1 MPQHTLVSYIGCAGN
16 KRSYLQNVY
25 PQIKGLKWYAGA
37 IGNAKYRGVTLR
49 YILLEK
55 MGFKES
61 ELAGKHLIAYAYD
74 ADFQGKHYEVSVP
87 CEFALDPLNEVILA
101 YEMNGEPLPF
111 EHGFPVRMVSP
122 GCIAVRS
129 CKWVNKLIISDVE
142 ADSAP

>member
-1 MPQHTLVSYIGCAGN
+1 MQE
-16 KRSYLQNVY
+16 VY
-25 PQIKGLKWYAGA
+25 PNIKGLKWYAGA

-61 ELAGKHLIAYAYD
+61 DLKGKHLIAVGYD

-87 CEFALDPLNEVILA
+87 CDYVLKPENEVMLA
-101 YEMNGEPLPF
+101 YEMNGEPLPA
-111 EHGFPVRMVSP
+111 EHGFPVRMVTP

-129 CKWVNKLIISDVE
+129 CKWV
-142 ADSAP
+142 